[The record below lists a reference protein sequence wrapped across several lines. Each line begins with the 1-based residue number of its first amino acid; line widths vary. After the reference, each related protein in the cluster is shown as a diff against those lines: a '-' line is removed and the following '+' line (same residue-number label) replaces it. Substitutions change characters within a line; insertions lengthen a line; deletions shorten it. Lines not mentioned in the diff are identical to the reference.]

1 MQAVHEAVNGAA
13 SAADVEC
20 SVNGTLMRPW
30 ALTDV
35 KLTRELQTRWLS
47 RPIEDVKGVVWTYIG
62 MESGI
67 FRTIPGYNSS
77 FCKMYHKQQ

>member
-20 SVNGTLMRPW
+20 SNVNGTLLRPW

-35 KLTRELQTRWLS
+35 KLTRELQTCWLS
-47 RPIEDVKGVVWTYIG
+47 RAEADVKGVVWTYIG

-77 FCKMYHKQQ
+77 FC